1 MAVYTWIII
10 FLILAIFMSLSFFY
24 FWTNWSVYFGFKKK
38 TTTLKLEPSAHI
50 PIHPSTLV
58 QASRRGLH
66 SQMPMLTSQCFSA
79 YGFYGELSN
88 YT

>member
-1 MAVYTWIII
+1 MDYYFPYSCYFYVLE
-10 FLILAIFMSLSFFY
+10 FLLLLNKLECL
-24 FWTNWSVYFGFKKK
+24 FWFKKK
-38 TTTLKLEPSAHI
+38 KKTLKLEPSAHI